1 MGRAVLSGM
10 DRQSVKGIGF
20 HFDDLKLRLQDKA
33 RRSTEQDYTSY
44 L

>member
-20 HFDDLKLRLQDKA
+20 HFDDLKFRLQDKA
-33 RRSTEQDYTSY
+33 GRPMEQDDTSY